1 MQRFFIQSL
10 LFGKSVAQK
19 IKVET
24 GKIHL
29 NQRHQLA
36 LKVTRLCFFCLQN
49 FKYKILEKKKK
60 KKESSHRYITILRKT
75 EAAL

>member
-60 KKESSHRYITILRKT
+60 KKSHPIDTLLY
-75 EAAL
+75 